1 MLAITKNTS
10 GSSAMVKNHKF
21 DQEKSRMDFARM
33 VIMHNYP
40 SNMAEHEYFEIF
52 LNGLQPMFKLVSR
65 NTVRSDVFQVHKTE
79 NERLYKH
86 FVEYSGRITLWTAD
100 HQDIG
105 YICLTSHFIH
115 DNWELEQKYNCLQ
128 MY

>member
-1 MLAITKNTS
+1 
-10 GSSAMVKNHKF
+10 
-21 DQEKSRMDFARM
+21 
-33 VIMHNYP
+33 
-40 SNMAEHEYFEIF
+40 
-52 LNGLQPMFKLVSR
+52 MFKLGSR
-65 NTVRSDVFQVHKTE
+65 NTVRYDVFQVHKTE

-86 FVEYSGRITLWTAD
+86 FEEYSGRITLWTAD

-115 DNWELEQKYNCLQ
+115 DNWELEQKYNRLQ